1 MDEFDR
7 ILSSEASLEPAPD
20 LPRRVMTEV
29 LRESRLPPPLPFPWR
44 RVAAAAALLG
54 IANTA
59 LAAMPALREPTQRV
73 LTTLGDVD
81 PMSAGVALGT
91 LAIVLGTLWAA
102 WRSD

>member
-20 LPRRVMTEV
+20 LARRVMAEV
-29 LRESRLPPPLPFPWR
+29 AREARTPPPLPFPWR

-54 IANTA
+54 MANTA

-73 LTTLGDVD
+73 LSSLGEID
-81 PMSAGVALGT
+81 PKIGGVAVAT